1 METPQDHVRVHL
13 KISGRVQGVFF
24 RATTVA
30 QAQRLGVTGWVRNRP
45 DGSLE
50 TVAEGSRA
58 KIDEFIAWCRHG
70 PAGAQVRQF
79 DISWQ
84 RPTGEFNGFHIRS

>member
-1 METPQDHVRVHL
+1 MVSPQDQVRVHL

-24 RATTVA
+24 RASTVA
-30 QAQRLGVTGWVRNRP
+30 QAQRLGVTGWVLNRP

-70 PAGAQVRQF
+70 PSRAEVRQC

-84 RPTGEFNGFHIRS
+84 ESTGEFNGFHIRG